1 MKEPAR
7 FSAKSTAF
15 PVVPLIP
22 EALADLQAL
31 GLSEHDAKQVINA
44 VYLKKV
50 RHISISY

>member
-1 MKEPAR
+1 MAETAHEEDVAHK
-7 FSAKSTAF
+7 KSF
-15 PVVPLIP
+15 NL
-22 EALADLQAL
+22 EALSDLQAL